1 MLFRSVA
8 GRAQDL
14 AAFFTSPREA
24 QSWLSEWER
33 LRAPN
38 GLELMRGHNPV
49 IIARNHR
56 VEEALAAAKSGLA
69 VAVWDIVEASAAA
82 TVAEIAASGGEA
94 LAVHVD
100 VADAG
105 AVAQIVSVK
114 EGAMPSAR
122 DHGFVRIT
130 REKGPYVHGQGLRK
144 LAQKLQGRI
153 DAHLLDLRKHAF
165 RTADAVG
172 KFLERQFTKLTP
184 APQGVTDRLM

>member
-1 MLFRSVA
+1 MKKVRLLI
-8 GRAQDL
+8 DL
-14 AAFFTSPREA
+14 QLE
-24 QSWLSEWER
+24 
-33 LRAPN
+33 RAPQQHAH
-38 GLELMRGHNPV
+38 LLTSMDDDTVR
-49 IIARNHR
+49 
-56 VEEALAAAKSGLA
+56 AAPGSD
-69 VAVWDIVEASAAA
+69 V
-82 TVAEIAASGGEA
+82 
-94 LAVHVD
+94 VD
-100 VADAG
+100 VRLEHAVLFVGHQSLQDDAG

-130 REKGPYVHGQGLRK
+130 REKGPYVHGQGFRK
-144 LAQKLQGRI
+144 LAQELQGRI